1 MNDKELQTVAIEYGE
16 YETPIVSAMGKGD
29 LAEKILAIAKKEGV
43 PIYKDEDLVALLSML
58 ELHQDIPVEL
68 YRLVAEV
75 LAFSYWLRGMKPGD
89 EKGKGTSL

>member
-1 MNDKELQTVAIEYGE
+1 MTNKELQTVAIEYAE
-16 YETPIVSAMGKGD
+16 HETPIVSAMGKGD

-89 EKGKGTSL
+89 

>member
-1 MNDKELQTVAIEYGE
+1 
-16 YETPIVSAMGKGD
+16 
-29 LAEKILAIAKKEGV
+29 V

>member
-1 MNDKELQTVAIEYGE
+1 
-16 YETPIVSAMGKGD
+16 
-29 LAEKILAIAKKEGV
+29 V

-89 EKGKGTSL
+89 EKVKDRPF